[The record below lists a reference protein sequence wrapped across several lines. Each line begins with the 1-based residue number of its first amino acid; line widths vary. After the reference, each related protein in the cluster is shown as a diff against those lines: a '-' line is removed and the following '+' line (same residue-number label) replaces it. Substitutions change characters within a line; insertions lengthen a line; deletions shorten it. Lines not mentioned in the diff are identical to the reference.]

1 METHTQ
7 PVSREQLDILLSV
20 KEITGALVVKTND
33 TNISDLSFLRN
44 LKVIHG
50 RDEEW
55 VLYMQVCL
63 HLLL

>member
-1 METHTQ
+1 MQNGVESVASANMETHTQ

-50 RDEEW
+50 RDEE
-55 VLYMQVCL
+55 
-63 HLLL
+63 

>member
-50 RDEEW
+50 RDEE
-55 VLYMQVCL
+55 
-63 HLLL
+63 